1 MRKKQTKIR
10 RNAKAFT
17 LSEVIIASLILI
29 IAIVPILK
37 ALTSAHALDVKIEQ
51 RTRSLTL
58 AEAKLEDITARS
70 IYSWSTD
77 FNASSISLEGSYL
90 CDVADGVAS
99 DLRKIMI
106 LVGYDRDGDRTLDSD
121 EVEVTLKT
129 LLARRW

>member
-1 MRKKQTKIR
+1 MRKKRTKICN
-10 RNAKAFT
+10 NAKAFT
-17 LSEVIIASLILI
+17 LSEVIIASLILL

-37 ALTSAHALDVKIEQ
+37 ALTGAHALDIKIEQ

-58 AEAKLEDITARS
+58 AEAKLEDITAIS
-70 IYSWSTD
+70 TYSWSTD
-77 FNASSISLEGSYL
+77 FNVSSISLEGSYL
-90 CDVADGVAS
+90 CNVGDGVAG

-106 LVGYDRDGDRTLDSD
+106 LVGYDRNGDSTLDSD

>member
-1 MRKKQTKIR
+1 MRKKRNKIC
-10 RNAKAFT
+10 NNVKAFT
-17 LSEVIIASLILI
+17 LSEVIIASVILI

-37 ALTSAHALDVKIEQ
+37 ALTSSHALDIKIEQ

-70 IYSWSTD
+70 IYGWSTD
-77 FNASSISLEGSYL
+77 FNASSVSLEGSYL
-90 CDVADGVAS
+90 CTVADGAAS

-106 LVGYDRDGDRTLDSD
+106 LVGYDQNGNRVLDSD